1 MSRGAGGRAA
11 VGLAANVAMV
21 VLLVPRSLPRPDV
34 LDPASRAAE
43 VTEFG
48 LRTMATLLAGYLA
61 IVFLGLLLTA
71 LRLVPSSIRALVDRW
86 TARGI
91 AGGLRRCVG
100 LSALAIGVLPL
111 RPLAA
116 DATELAPVLAPDDTA
131 PPPTAAPRLVPVRPA
146 RPTPTA
152 PESAAPD
159 PPVAEPEPAGPESG
173 GTRPV
178 EPGPPATRP
187 TVRQVTVAPGDS
199 FWTVALRLTSAR
211 LGRPASDSEVL
222 EPWLALIDANR
233 DRLTDPEDPDLLLP
247 GQVLRLPD

>member
-21 VLLVPRSLPRPDV
+21 VLLVPRSLPRPDL

-61 IVFLGLLLTA
+61 IVFLGLFLTA

-86 TARGI
+86 TTRGI

-116 DATELAPVLAPDDTA
+116 DATELAAGA
-131 PPPTAAPRLVPVRPA
+131 RARRH
-146 RPTPTA
+146 RPTPHRGT
-152 PESAAPD
+152 
-159 PPVAEPEPAGPESG
+159 PPRTRATG
-173 GTRPV
+173 GTHTDR
-178 EPGPPATRP
+178 TR
-187 TVRQVTVAPGDS
+187 VRRA
-199 FWTVALRLTSAR
+199 
-211 LGRPASDSEVL
+211 
-222 EPWLALIDANR
+222 
-233 DRLTDPEDPDLLLP
+233 
-247 GQVLRLPD
+247 

>member
-21 VLLVPRSLPRPDV
+21 VLLVPRSLPRPDL

-146 RPTPTA
+146 GPTPTA

-178 EPGPPATRP
+178 EPGPPAPLSHSPPSDRRTRRQLLDRRP
-187 TVRQVTVAPGDS
+187 TADVGPSRATRERQRGARTLAGGHRRQPGPPD
-199 FWTVALRLTSAR
+199 
-211 LGRPASDSEVL
+211 RP
-222 EPWLALIDANR
+222 
-233 DRLTDPEDPDLLLP
+233 
-247 GQVLRLPD
+247 